1 MFNNDEYSPTSY
13 KDYLAHLVY
22 YANELT
28 DSLLNYLENE
38 FDFYYAYDIKD
49 SNEDLDID
57 DFETVY
63 KKCAD
68 DKYQEISDEEYK
80 KAAFKIY
87 DIIPGCIYDWMVDF
101 FFCENDNVEESN
113 QTLLNNFPE
122 IKEAHMERA
131 WYSETYNT
139 IREHQLFDMKDFPK
153 L

>member
-1 MFNNDEYSPTSY
+1 MSNNEENQLSTY
-13 KDYLAHLVY
+13 KDYLSHLVY

-49 SNEDLDID
+49 SKEDLDID

-63 KKCAD
+63 KKVAD
-68 DKYQEISDEEYK
+68 NIYQEISDEEYK

-101 FFCENDNVEESN
+101 FFYENENVE
-113 QTLLNNFPE
+113 
-122 IKEAHMERA
+122 
-131 WYSETYNT
+131 
-139 IREHQLFDMKDFPK
+139 
-153 L
+153 